1 MVVAFAATPAV
12 AKLGGSREEMPS
24 QSDDTFLPEFA
35 ETGRTLRET
44 RKSSAW
50 KTTRDVQGSI
60 TLRLD
65 STSSIRTRPREAPG
79 QDRRSRNRSAPHT
92 PYHKNRRH
100 E

>member
-12 AKLGGSREEMPS
+12 AKLGGSRKEMPS
-24 QSDDTFLPEFA
+24 QGDNTFLPEFA
-35 ETGRTLRET
+35 ETGRALRET

-65 STSSIRTRPREAPG
+65 STSSNRTRPREASG
-79 QDRRSRNRSAPHT
+79 QDRRARDTSAPT
-92 PYHKNRRH
+92 PLTMKNRRH
-100 E
+100 G